1 MILILDFVLNT
12 YSTVIAIP
20 MPSTSIMQNT
30 TKYIYCNTAAITA
43 HATCR
48 QIPHLNIY
56 VYNTDIKMFEYSYT
70 PPDDFTNNKQ
80 NQSTL
85 K

>member
-12 YSTVIAIP
+12 YSTVIAIS

-56 VYNTDIKMFEYSYT
+56 AYNTDIKYLNTVTSPRLFY
-70 PPDDFTNNKQ
+70 K
-80 NQSTL
+80 
-85 K
+85 